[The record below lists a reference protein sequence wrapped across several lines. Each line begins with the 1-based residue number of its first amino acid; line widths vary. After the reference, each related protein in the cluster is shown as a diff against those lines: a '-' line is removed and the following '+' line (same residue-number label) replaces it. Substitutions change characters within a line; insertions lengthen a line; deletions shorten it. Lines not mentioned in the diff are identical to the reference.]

1 MLCTAPCGR
10 VEVLLAWPL
19 DRSFVVL
26 WRCGRVAVQMW
37 AVLWA
42 HGQVLSAI
50 AEPAM
55 FWLDAHYEGGNLGEY
70 DLQCPLMREL
80 RLILTHTYCR
90 HPTTHPPSP
99 SPSTAPLP
107 APSRPGPSPG
117 ATTHPPKRHRYHY
130 RIMGKRTHDAARTFA
145 RVHTFPANASAHDN
159 SALDLSRATIF
170 AGTHFA
176 SRVNSNSLCASQS
189 VLR

>member
-10 VEVLLAWPL
+10 AEVLLAWPL
-19 DRSFVVL
+19 DRSFVVP
-26 WRCGRVAVQMW
+26 WRCGQVAVQMW

-70 DLQCPLMREL
+70 DWQCPLMREL

-90 HPTTHPPSP
+90 HPTTHPPLP

-107 APSRPGPSPG
+107 APLPALAPLPAQPPTRQNAT
-117 ATTHPPKRHRYHY
+117 ATTTASWANAHTTQRARLHECTRFPPMQAHRTTV
-130 RIMGKRTHDAARTFA
+130 RWIFRSQRSS
-145 RVHTFPANASAHDN
+145 RVHILLHE
-159 SALDLSRATIF
+159 
-170 AGTHFA
+170 
-176 SRVNSNSLCASQS
+176 
-189 VLR
+189 